1 MNQFFTVVL
10 KRPADAQALQ
20 QYTLAI
26 EATKPFQTTAALG
39 DAISLL
45 DHIEEHEDFDS
56 RIADDARNA
65 LGMHGC

>member
-26 EATKPFQTTAALG
+26 EATKPFQTAAALG